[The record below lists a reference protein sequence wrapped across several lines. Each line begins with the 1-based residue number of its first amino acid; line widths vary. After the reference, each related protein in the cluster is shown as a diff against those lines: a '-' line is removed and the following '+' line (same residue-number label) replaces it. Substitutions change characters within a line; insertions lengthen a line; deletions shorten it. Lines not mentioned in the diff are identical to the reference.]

1 MFDEFTNFVRDLYGT
16 EGLIPLHEPTF
27 SEKEK
32 KFLVDVIN
40 STFVSSIGKSVSEFE
55 KKVASYMGIKHA
67 VAVVNGTAALHLA
80 LKVSDVEENS
90 EVITQSL
97 SFVATC
103 NAIRYCNAYPAF
115 IDIDK
120 ENLTVSPETVKTFL
134 NKFAEIRRDG
144 HCWNK
149 KSNRKISALL
159 LVNTYGFPTDTLKI
173 KKICSKFKIPVI
185 EDCAESLGSFIRNNH
200 CGINADIST
209 LSFNGN
215 KIITTGGGGM
225 ILTNNSKIAKQA
237 KHLSTTARI
246 SHKWKFAHDQIGYNY
261 RMPNLNAALGLAQFH
276 SLQKFIKSKRLI
288 AEKYQKWGERFGLN
302 FVKEDN
308 LSKANYWLNCLILK
322 NKREKES
329 FIKFTQENGIMTRP
343 TWTPMHRLKIY
354 QDSFKDNLEN
364 TDWISERLVN
374 VPSSPIFDNK

>member
-1 MFDEFTNFVRDLYGT
+1 MFNEFTKFVRDLYGSK
-16 EGLIPLHEPTF
+16 ELIPLHEPTLAK
-27 SEKEK
+27 KEK
-32 KFLVDVIN
+32 NYLIDVID
-40 STFVSSIGKSVSEFE
+40 SSFVSTIGKSVTEFE
-55 KKVASYMGIKHA
+55 KKISSYTGIKHA
-67 VAVVNGTAALHLA
+67 VALVNGTAALHLA
-80 LKVSDVEENS
+80 LKVSNVKENS

-103 NAIRYCNAYPAF
+103 NAIRYCNAHPVF
-115 IDIDK
+115 LDIDK
-120 ENLTVSPETVKTFL
+120 DKLTVEPETIKIFL
-134 NKFAEIRRDG
+134 HKFAEIRNDG
-144 HCWNK
+144 FCWNK
-149 KSNRKISALL
+149 KSNRRISALL
-159 LVNTYGFPTDTLKI
+159 LVNTYGFPTDMLKI
-173 KKICSKFKIPVI
+173 KKICSKYKIPVI

-200 CGINADIST
+200 CGINSDIST

-261 RMPNLNAALGLAQFH
+261 RMPNLNAALGLAQFQ
-276 SLQKFIKSKRLI
+276 SLQKFLKSKRLI
-288 AEKYQKWGERFGLN
+288 AKQYQEWGEKFGLC
-302 FVKEDN
+302 FVKEDE

-322 NKREKES
+322 SKKERDS

-354 QDSFKDNLEN
+354 RDCFKDNLEN
-364 TDWISERLVN
+364 TQWISDRLVN
-374 VPSSPIFDNK
+374 VPSSPIT

>member
-1 MFDEFTNFVRDLYGT
+1 
-16 EGLIPLHEPTF
+16 
-27 SEKEK
+27 
-32 KFLVDVIN
+32 
-40 STFVSSIGKSVSEFE
+40 
-55 KKVASYMGIKHA
+55 MGIKHA

-134 NKFAEIRRDG
+134 NKFAEIRKDG

-308 LSKANYWLNCLILK
+308 LSKAKLLVKLLDPK

>member
-1 MFDEFTNFVRDLYGT
+1 MFNEFTKFVRDLYGSK
-16 EGLIPLHEPTF
+16 ELIPLHEPTLAK
-27 SEKEK
+27 KEK
-32 KFLVDVIN
+32 NYLIDVID
-40 STFVSSIGKSVSEFE
+40 SSFVSTIGKSVTEFE
-55 KKVASYMGIKHA
+55 KKISSYTGIKHA
-67 VAVVNGTAALHLA
+67 VALVNGTAALHLA
-80 LKVSDVEENS
+80 LKVSNVKENS

-103 NAIRYCNAYPAF
+103 NAIRYCNAHPVF
-115 IDIDK
+115 LDIDK
-120 ENLTVSPETVKTFL
+120 DKLTVEPETIKIFL
-134 NKFAEIRRDG
+134 HKFAEIRNDG
-144 HCWNK
+144 FCWNK
-149 KSNRKISALL
+149 KSNRRISALL
-159 LVNTYGFPTDTLKI
+159 LVNTYGFPTDMLKI
-173 KKICSKFKIPVI
+173 KKICSKYKIPVI

-200 CGINADIST
+200 CGINSDIST

-261 RMPNLNAALGLAQFH
+261 RMPNLNAALGLAQFQ
-276 SLQKFIKSKRLI
+276 SLQKFLKSKRLI
-288 AEKYQKWGERFGLN
+288 AKQYQEWGKKFGLC
-302 FVKEDN
+302 FVKEDE

-322 NKREKES
+322 SKRERDS

-354 QDSFKDNLEN
+354 RDCFKDNLEN
-364 TDWISERLVN
+364 TQWISDRLVN
-374 VPSSPIFDNK
+374 VPSSPIT